1 MYLEN
6 WGRPARGFRRYVRL
20 VAEELGCSGDAFSLD
35 TEAPVSAYLPLE
47 DRVPAFP
54 EGDLALFWTPAHGW
68 HGAIEPASGAELVVL
83 SYVGEDVLPPPA
95 EVAAY
100 VRALVAG
107 DGPGRPNPP
116 DAPIGADLLDRLAA
130 YTSTGGLTSATT

>member
-6 WGRPARGFRRYVRL
+6 WGRPARGLRRYVRL
-20 VAEELGCSGDAFSLD
+20 VAEELGCSGDAFSVE

-54 EGDLALFWTPAHGW
+54 ERDLALLWTPSHGW
-68 HGAIEPASGAELVVL
+68 HVAVETASGEDLIVL
-83 SYVGEDVLPPPA
+83 SYVDDDVLPPPA

-100 VRALVAG
+100 VRDLVAG
-107 DGPGRPNPP
+107 GGPGRPNPR
-116 DAPIGADLLDRLAA
+116 DAPIGVDLLDRLAA
-130 YTSTGGLTSATT
+130 YTSTGGLTSTTA

>member
-6 WGRPARGFRRYVRL
+6 WGRPARGLRRYVRL

-35 TEAPVSAYLPLE
+35 TEAPVSVYLPLE

-68 HGAIEPASGAELVVL
+68 HGAIETASGAELVVL
-83 SYVGEDVLPPPA
+83 SYAGEDVLPPPA

-100 VRALVAG
+100 VRALAG
-107 DGPGRPNPP
+107 GCRSPGRPDPP
-116 DAPIGADLLDRLAA
+116 EAPIDADLLDRLAA
-130 YTSTGGLTSATT
+130 YTATSATT